1 MAVKANGYI
10 TLVRVND
17 GAGGTGYTVL
27 MSNEAYAFAAG
38 ITAAVAGSTYTNVIA
53 YKNTTQVAATV
64 TKIGTAA
71 VSGNASGVATGFTG
85 LTAAVTGNGTTSCK
99 ITFSA
104 TTSLKTKNGSV
115 AVTITVDGKSFV
127 KDFSFSL
134 SLKGDTGG
142 KGEQGD
148 PTGIIES
155 ATAPTTKYEGMLWKH
170 TGTVSGLVNGATYRW
185 SGTAWEM
192 FKFRADNIEADSFEG
207 YEFKGSIFLSDF
219 EDYTGKL
226 VSDNLYHKNIGSIEI
241 GNGNIEVSYAEHT
254 SPDNKTWTKQYMHKD
269 TLSSLGMMFRIFTNT
284 GTLLNETK
292 LDASDLNFY
301 GFGSVIQK
309 INELNQKLPIMIFN
323 GSKPLN
329 GTGYWNATYN
339 FSDFTKISMCIT
351 FLSQRHVCDF
361 YPVSGANEKG
371 ARHSFSWNHY
381 GNDGGKRTVAG
392 WLTFAGRYIDQAK
405 LSVSYNLNVWVEL
418 DLSYI
423 IVEKIIGYR

>member
-38 ITAAVAGSTYTNVIA
+38 TTAAVAGSTYSNVIA

-64 TKIGTAA
+64 TKIGTAV

-115 AVTITVDGKSFV
+115 AISITVDGKSFV

-192 FKFRADNIEADSFEG
+192 FKFRADNIEAESFKG
-207 YEFKGSIFLSDF
+207 FQFNGSIFKSDF
-219 EDYTGKL
+219 NYTK
-226 VSDNLYHKNIGSIEI
+226 
-241 GNGNIEVSYAEHT
+241 A
-254 SPDNKTWTKQYMHKD
+254 
-269 TLSSLGMMFRIFTNT
+269 
-284 GTLLNETK
+284 
-292 LDASDLNFY
+292 
-301 GFGSVIQK
+301 
-309 INELNQKLPIMIFN
+309 
-323 GSKPLN
+323 
-329 GTGYWNATYN
+329 
-339 FSDFTKISMCIT
+339 C
-351 FLSQRHVCDF
+351 
-361 YPVSGANEKG
+361 
-371 ARHSFSWNHY
+371 
-381 GNDGGKRTVAG
+381 
-392 WLTFAGRYIDQAK
+392 
-405 LSVSYNLNVWVEL
+405 
-418 DLSYI
+418 
-423 IVEKIIGYR
+423 

>member
-38 ITAAVAGSTYTNVIA
+38 TTAAVAGSTYSNVIA

-64 TKIGTAA
+64 SKIGSTT
-71 VSGNASGVATGFTG
+71 VTGNTTGISTGFTG

-207 YEFKGSIFLSDF
+207 YQFKGAIFRSDF
-219 EDYTGKL
+219 SQ
-226 VSDNLYHKNIGSIEI
+226 VSEKREDNLYHKYDGYIELRGDEI
-241 GNGNIEVSYAEHT
+241 KLSYGEST
-254 SPDNKTWTKQYMHKD
+254 SADKKTWTVSGMHLDIISSNGIDYRMFNQNGTLIGSTQIQSGKIYCNGDDVMSSIYQLNQNLNSNKTIEVNAYHSVYVIQTGPVKRLCISNSVGLKTTD
-269 TLSSLGMMFRIFTNT
+269 TLTYC
-284 GTLLNETK
+284 TLP
-292 LDASDLNFY
+292 
-301 GFGSVIQK
+301 Q
-309 INELNQKLPIMIFN
+309 ELRP
-323 GSKPLN
+323 
-329 GTGYWNATYN
+329 
-339 FSDFTKISMCIT
+339 
-351 FLSQRHVCDF
+351 
-361 YPVSGANEKG
+361 
-371 ARHSFSWNHY
+371 SFSFFKWI
-381 GNDGGKRTVAG
+381 
-392 WLTFAGRYIDQAK
+392 LIRYDVRAYLEIMTSGEVK
-405 LSVSYNLNVWVEL
+405 LSRASANIAAGTWIAVNEIYN
-418 DLSYI
+418 
-423 IVEKIIGYR
+423 